1 MQNTNPNSMQY
12 REIKDGKIPNKIFA
26 IINIYTKF
34 AWSNLAERS
43 DFVQRLGPDQNIL
56 TKSRLYH
63 D

>member
-12 REIKDGKIPNKIFA
+12 REIKDGKIPKKIFA

-43 DFVQRLGPDQNIL
+43 DFVQRLGPI
-56 TKSRLYH
+56 KIY
-63 D
+63 